1 MSATNILRQAWQQIW
16 RKPGSLVMAFW
27 YLFIIFLFQL
37 LVLKGLGSG
46 FETWLRALNPA
57 KIGSLSHFPPLPH
70 GLLPKL
76 ILVYLT
82 MFLII
87 FPFVVGALYGGI
99 SDGLKAQETLSGL
112 FTFFRY
118 GIRNFWESLGAVV
131 GVLVGSGVAVA
142 VMLLVNILFSAITH
156 NGGILGLVGNVIA
169 TIITLVIIFFWMSVV
184 LYWLGAIYFGKERVL
199 AGFGGAVGWVARHLG
214 DSIRLML
221 LNALLVIVATLFFGL
236 FSLVPI
242 IGEFFALV
250 LYAFVIA
257 LIAAESAIFYRDG
270 SQGGSPPVF
279 RA

>member
-16 RKPGSLVMAFW
+16 RKPGSLVLAFW

-37 LVLKGLGSG
+37 LVVKGLGSG
-46 FETWLRALNPA
+46 FETWLKAFNPA
-57 KIGSLSHFPPLPH
+57 KMSTMAQFPPLPH

-87 FPFVVGALYGGI
+87 FPFVIGALYGGVA
-99 SDGLKAQETLSGL
+99 DGLKGQQTLAGL

-118 GIRNFWESLGAVV
+118 GLRNFWESLGTMV
-131 GVLVGSGVAVA
+131 GIFIGSGIAVA
-142 VMLLVNILFSAITH
+142 VMLLLNLLFSLLAH
-156 NGGILGLVGNVIA
+156 NGGVIGLIGNVIV
-169 TIITLVIIFFWMSVV
+169 TILTLVIIFYWMSIV
-184 LYWLGAIYFGKERVL
+184 LYWM
-199 AGFGGAVGWVARHLG
+199 GAVFYGKQPVFRGFREAVSWVSRHLG
-214 DSIRLML
+214 ESIRLML

-250 LYAFVIA
+250 LYALVIA
-257 LIAAESAIFYRDG
+257 LIATESALFYRD
-270 SQGGSPPVF
+270 SSRGGAPPLYRV
-279 RA
+279 